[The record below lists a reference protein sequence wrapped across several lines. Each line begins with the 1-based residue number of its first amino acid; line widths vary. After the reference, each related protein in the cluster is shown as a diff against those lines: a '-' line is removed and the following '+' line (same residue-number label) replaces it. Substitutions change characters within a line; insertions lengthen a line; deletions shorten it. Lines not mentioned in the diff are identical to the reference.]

1 MLIKF
6 VGQNKS
12 TWSDYL
18 VTCVFAYNT
27 SQQDSTKF
35 TPFELMFGRQA
46 TLPID
51 INIQKSS
58 KDLNDV
64 ITLDDIERLAEG
76 RRQHLQKAKE
86 NISAAQRKQ
95 KQHYD
100 KKKRYEHLGKNL
112 INLGNYT
119 QVQLKQRIQFDGINC
134 GVYCLKVKT

>member
-1 MLIKF
+1 MLARISQHG
-6 VGQNKS
+6 VTS
-12 TWSDYL
+12 YL

-35 TPFELMFGRQA
+35 TPFELMFGRQV

-76 RRQHLQKAKE
+76 RRQRLQKAKE

-100 KKKRYEHLGKNL
+100 KKEPSQYVIR
-112 INLGNYT
+112 
-119 QVQLKQRIQFDGINC
+119 
-134 GVYCLKVKT
+134 

>member
-18 VTCVFAYNT
+18 DTCVFAYNT

-51 INIQKSS
+51 INIQKNS
-58 KDLNDV
+58 KDLNDA
-64 ITLDDIERLAEG
+64 ITLEDIERLAEG
-76 RRQHLQKAKE
+76 RKKRLQKAK
-86 NISAAQRKQ
+86 
-95 KQHYD
+95 
-100 KKKRYEHLGKNL
+100 
-112 INLGNYT
+112 
-119 QVQLKQRIQFDGINC
+119 
-134 GVYCLKVKT
+134 